1 MLHIILAIL
10 KITGIVLAVIV
21 LLFILLLLVCLF
33 VPFGYRIQF
42 EKTGTLGEAKAYAAV
57 RWIFGAVSVE
67 GGYKAGKITAFLR
80 ILWIKK
86 YLAGEETH
94 SRPKKAEN
102 KRKKKKKKTKREKT
116 LEEEPVT
123 SEEKPGERQEERQE
137 ERQQEADLPREMEE
151 RPSLPPQPPAKE
163 QKAMSSESRTD
174 KRKKKF
180 HFPDIFGVWNRGRE
194 RFRCFRRGIADF
206 GGFFQERWE
215 TLRRYYSFLRS
226 EMTGEVWEILKG
238 HLFYLLHHMRPR
250 RIHGRLH
257 YGLGDPCLTGQLT
270 SILYLLL
277 SAKWN
282 RVELEPDFENQVL
295 EGEWYLAGHIRMCH
309 IVKVA
314 LQVFF
319 DKKLKVYWKRIKQL
333 RRN

>member
-42 EKTGTLGEAKAYAAV
+42 EKTGAFGEAKAYAAV

-94 SRPKKAEN
+94 SRPRKAEN
-102 KRKKKKKKTKREKT
+102 KRKKKKTKREKIP
-116 LEEEPVT
+116 EKEPAT
-123 SEEKPGERQEERQE
+123 SEEKPGKRQE
-137 ERQQEADLPREMEE
+137 ERQQEADLPKEMEE
-151 RPSLPPQPPAKE
+151 GPSVPPQPSAKE
-163 QKAMSSESRTD
+163 QKAISSESRTD

-180 HFPDIFGVWNRGRE
+180 HFPDIFGVWNRIRE
-194 RFRCFRRGIADF
+194 SFRRFHKGIADF
-206 GGFFQERWE
+206 GGSFQERWAI
-215 TLRRYYSFLRS
+215 LRMYYSFLRS
-226 EMTGEVWEILKG
+226 EMTREAWEILKG
-238 HLFYLLHHMRPR
+238 HFFYLLRHIRPR
-250 RIHGRLH
+250 KIHGRLH

-270 SILYLLL
+270 GILYLLL
-277 SAKWN
+277 PAKWN

-319 DKKLKVYWKRIKQL
+319 DKKLKVYWKQLKQL